1 MWRNSNSPQ
10 NDFPTLPE
18 HGATAPRTLVRVRTA
33 QVHRRDSTHSG
44 TGLGSGHLLHWR
56 IALLRTCSQS
66 RRVYPGISTGTF
78 LKMPTRESGA
88 TRTLGGV
95 TAQVVSLFVVQQL
108 GGGGITVKHPQLQH
122 TETSGLGEVCHRPS
136 TLHRSETHSHPAAAA
151 RHGAHTALK
160 AARAA
165 KFHRTAHSRRPGGSL
180 PFSSSDTVEGSA
192 HGNNPENRARKASR
206 KNSDMFSESGL

>member
-1 MWRNSNSPQ
+1 
-10 NDFPTLPE
+10 
-18 HGATAPRTLVRVRTA
+18 
-33 QVHRRDSTHSG
+33 
-44 TGLGSGHLLHWR
+44 
-56 IALLRTCSQS
+56 
-66 RRVYPGISTGTF
+66 
-78 LKMPTRESGA
+78 MPTRESGA
-88 TRTLGGV
+88 THTLGG
-95 TAQVVSLFVVQQL
+95 SPHRWYRYLWSNSW
-108 GGGGITVKHPQLQH
+108 GGITVKHPQLQH
-122 TETSGLGEVCHRPS
+122 TETSGLSEVCHRPS

>member
-1 MWRNSNSPQ
+1 MILDITRARSHCAARPHGTGIPERQHALRHRARLWSPAALEDSTATHLQSEPPSLSRYIHGNVPENAHAGKRCNTHARGGSPHRWYRYLWSNS
-10 NDFPTLPE
+10 
-18 HGATAPRTLVRVRTA
+18 
-33 QVHRRDSTHSG
+33 
-44 TGLGSGHLLHWR
+44 W
-56 IALLRTCSQS
+56 
-66 RRVYPGISTGTF
+66 
-78 LKMPTRESGA
+78 
-88 TRTLGGV
+88 
-95 TAQVVSLFVVQQL
+95 
-108 GGGGITVKHPQLQH
+108 GGITVKHPQLQH
-122 TETSGLGEVCHRPS
+122 TETSGLSEVCHRPS